1 MVKRM
6 IRLKTNKNKIGLFAS
21 LSMMIG
27 SVIGVGI
34 FVKNIGVF
42 RETGN
47 NPTLIIAAWV
57 ISAIITLLLALSF
70 IEVTTTGSSKF
81 GVSGY
86 CDISL
91 GKKAGR
97 FFKISQSHFYN
108 GIIGVVLFMYAG
120 ELFLF
125 MVDSNGSMG
134 LLNDFNNQSPRA
146 SILMTIGIGFVFFLI
161 FLAINSLSLTATKAF
176 QSASVVI
183 KFLPILIVTIV
194 GIIAGANNYDQ
205 SFINQAATTTASKM
219 GNNQSFTTILIVLP
233 SILFSFDSFLSF
245 TSIQD
250 KMLKPQ
256 KYTKIIL
263 SIGVITVSIAYILI
277 TLGMIFLGNGFAVSS
292 INENLLTT
300 VFKVDAERAKTISYA
315 FRVIFNIFLL
325 ISILGVANAFMI
337 VTISNHQGLI
347 NDDLIFGSKWLK
359 RKFNHKFNTQ
369 SEQDKFYNFKSQ
381 TMGIISYLFIVV
393 VFGAIIAAIS
403 IGMGNDRIAD
413 GITNFP
419 TLFFFIVYALIPFA
433 IFIKRIKIM
442 INNKDKQLTAQEKRE
457 LRFLAKTQTLDGSQ
471 QARLNQLKEKE
482 ANYIELFKLT
492 KEHQITK
499 FFMFM
504 APVASI
510 LVFIIFIYQGI
521 WAFLINPIMV
531 SIKNPS
537 ATTGAFGGFIEAET
551 TIAGKGLPTYMLTVI
566 YFGLL
571 AIFLFIPWI
580 NSVLKKRYPNV

>member
-1 MVKRM
+1 M
-6 IRLKTNKNKIGLFAS
+6 IRLKQNKSKLGLFAS

-42 RETGN
+42 RATGN

-57 ISAIITLLLALSF
+57 LSAIITLLLALSF
-70 IEVTTTGSSKF
+70 IEVSSTGSSKF

-120 ELFLF
+120 ELFLS
-125 MVDSNGSMG
+125 MVDSSGSMG
-134 LLNDFNNQSPRA
+134 LLNDLNNTSPRA
-146 SILMTIGIGFVFFLI
+146 SILLTIGIGFVFFLI
-161 FLAINSLSLTATKAF
+161 FLAINSLSLTASKAF
-176 QSASVVI
+176 QSASVII
-183 KFLPILIVTIV
+183 KFLPIIIITIV
-194 GIIAGANNYDQ
+194 GIIAGANNYEK
-205 SFINQAATTTASKM
+205 SLLNQATASTTTNPMIDNAR
-219 GNNQSFTTILIVLP
+219 SFTTILVVLP
-233 SILFSFDSFLSF
+233 SILFSFDSFLGF

-263 SIGVITVSIAYILI
+263 SIGVITVSVAYILI
-277 TLGMIFLGNGFAVSS
+277 TLGMIFLGNGFAVVA
-292 INENLLTT
+292 INNDLLTK
-300 VFKVDAERAKTISYA
+300 VFGTDPQRAQAIAYG
-315 FRVIFNIFLL
+315 FRVAFNIFLL
-325 ISILGVANAFMI
+325 VSILGVSNAFMI

-359 RKFNHKFNTQ
+359 RRFNHKFNTV
-369 SEQDKFYNFKSQ
+369 SEQDKLYNFKSQ
-381 TMGIISYLFIVV
+381 AMGIISYLFIVV
-393 VFGAIIAAIS
+393 IFGAIIAAIS

-433 IFIKRIKIM
+433 IFIKRVKVM
-442 INNKDKQLTAQEKRE
+442 LKNKDKSLTTEEKKE
-457 LRFLAKTQTLDGSQ
+457 LRLLTKSQTLDGTQ

-482 ANYIELFKLT
+482 ANYIQLFKLSE
-492 KEHQITK
+492 EHKITK
-499 FFMFM
+499 FFMFI

-510 LVFIIFIYQGI
+510 LVFIIFAYQGI
-521 WAFLINPIMV
+521 WAFLIDPIMT
-531 SIKNPS
+531 SIKDPS
-537 ATTGAFGGFIEAET
+537 STTGAFGGFIDSAT
-551 TIAGKGLPTYMLTVI
+551 TVGGKGLPNYMLTVI

-571 AIFLFIPWI
+571 AIFFFIPWI
-580 NSVLKKRYPNV
+580 NSFLQKRYPNV

>member
-1 MVKRM
+1 M
-6 IRLKTNKNKIGLFAS
+6 
-21 LSMMIG
+21 
-27 SVIGVGI
+27 
-34 FVKNIGVF
+34 
-42 RETGN
+42 
-47 NPTLIIAAWV
+47 
-57 ISAIITLLLALSF
+57 
-70 IEVTTTGSSKF
+70 
-81 GVSGY
+81 
-86 CDISL
+86 

-176 QSASVVI
+176 QSASVII

-205 SFINQAATTTASKM
+205 SFINQAATTTASRM
-219 GNNQSFTTILIVLP
+219 ANNQSFTTILIVLP

-256 KYTKIIL
+256 KYSKIIL

-347 NDDLIFGSKWLK
+347 NDDLIFGSKW
-359 RKFNHKFNTQ
+359 
-369 SEQDKFYNFKSQ
+369 
-381 TMGIISYLFIVV
+381 
-393 VFGAIIAAIS
+393 
-403 IGMGNDRIAD
+403 
-413 GITNFP
+413 
-419 TLFFFIVYALIPFA
+419 
-433 IFIKRIKIM
+433 
-442 INNKDKQLTAQEKRE
+442 
-457 LRFLAKTQTLDGSQ
+457 
-471 QARLNQLKEKE
+471 
-482 ANYIELFKLT
+482 
-492 KEHQITK
+492 
-499 FFMFM
+499 
-504 APVASI
+504 
-510 LVFIIFIYQGI
+510 
-521 WAFLINPIMV
+521 
-531 SIKNPS
+531 
-537 ATTGAFGGFIEAET
+537 
-551 TIAGKGLPTYMLTVI
+551 
-566 YFGLL
+566 
-571 AIFLFIPWI
+571 
-580 NSVLKKRYPNV
+580 

>member
-1 MVKRM
+1 M
-6 IRLKTNKNKIGLFAS
+6 IRLKKNKNKIGLFAS

-27 SVIGVGI
+27 AVIGVGI

-47 NPTLIIAAWV
+47 DPTLIIAAWV

-125 MVDSNGSMG
+125 MVDSNGTMG
-134 LLNDFNNQSPRA
+134 LLNDFNNKSPRA
-146 SILMTIGIGFVFFLI
+146 SILMTIGIAFVFFLI
-161 FLAINSLSLTATKAF
+161 FFAINSLSLTASKAF
-176 QSASVVI
+176 QSTSVII

-194 GIIAGANNYDQ
+194 GIIAGANNYNQ
-205 SFINQAATTTASKM
+205 SLLNQSSAAAQAANKL
-219 GNNQSFTTILIVLP
+219 GNSQSITTILVVLP
-233 SILFSFDSFLSF
+233 SILFSFDSFLGF

-250 KMLKPQ
+250 KMAKPQ

-263 SIGVITVSIAYILI
+263 SFGVITVSVAYILI

-315 FRVIFNIFLL
+315 FRIIFNIFLL
-325 ISILGVANAFMI
+325 ISILGVANAFML
-337 VTISNHQGLI
+337 VTISNHQGLV

-359 RKFNHKFNTQ
+359 RTLNGKFNTV
-369 SEQDKFYNFKSQ
+369 SEQDRLYNFKSQ
-381 TMGIISYLFIVV
+381 IMGIISYLFIVV
-393 VFGAIIAAIS
+393 IFGTIIAAIS

-433 IFIKRIKIM
+433 IFIKRMKVM
-442 INNKDKQLTAQEKRE
+442 FKNKDKQLTSEEKKE
-457 LRFLAKTQTLDGSQ
+457 LRLLAKTQTLDGKQ
-471 QARLNQLKEKE
+471 QARLNELKQKE
-482 ANYIELFKLT
+482 ADYIELFKLT
-492 KEHQITK
+492 KEHKITK
-499 FFMFM
+499 FFMFI

-510 LVFIIFIYQGI
+510 LVFITFAYQGI
-521 WAFLINPIMV
+521 WVFLINPIITSV
-531 SIKNPS
+531 KDPLSI
-537 ATTGAFGGFIEAET
+537 TGAWGGFIEADK

-571 AIFLFIPWI
+571 GLFLFIPWI